1 LLQTYVAYN
10 QYAANR
16 QLHNFSHPNSFIPE
30 RYLRQAPASKP
41 ATSPRTDNLDS
52 VQPFLV
58 GRHTCIGMKF
68 AWAEMRVVL
77 ARLLWAF
84 DLTLKDENDR
94 WDWGTQNTYIFWVS
108 RQIHYKISKRQN

>member
-1 LLQTYVAYN
+1 
-10 QYAANR
+10 
-16 QLHNFSHPNSFIPE
+16 
-30 RYLRQAPASKP
+30 
-41 ATSPRTDNLDS
+41 
-52 VQPFLV
+52 
-58 GRHTCIGMKF
+58 MKF

-108 RQIHYKISKRQN
+108 RQIHYEISKRQS